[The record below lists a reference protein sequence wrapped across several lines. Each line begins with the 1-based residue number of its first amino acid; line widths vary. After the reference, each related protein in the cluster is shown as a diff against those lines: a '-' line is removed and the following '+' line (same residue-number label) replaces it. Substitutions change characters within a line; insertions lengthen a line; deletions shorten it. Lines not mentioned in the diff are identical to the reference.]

1 MNGGGRH
8 LKWLKVERTSPTWS
22 REAPTPLRSR
32 LPTIWA
38 DIRNPEI
45 GVFKINWVRL
55 RELAKQ
61 TDVDGR
67 EIDELFRKTE
77 LDGFVREVDD
87 KDKIVIREDPRLADV
102 RRFRL
107 HHRFAPV
114 FGFSFRGP
122 YGEFSLSESAFIE
135 VVLAQKDFSLKEW
148 VSRIAGDRAGK
159 NVLIGQLALPG
170 LEVED
175 E

>member
-1 MNGGGRH
+1 MCNG
-8 LKWLKVERTSPTWS
+8 
-22 REAPTPLRSR
+22 
-32 LPTIWA
+32 
-38 DIRNPEI
+38 IRNPEI

-148 VSRIAGDRAGK
+148 VRSLDLGQANVELRQEAGYGIAQEPARADCEKIGDGTRRFRRLRRQETSPS
-159 NVLIGQLALPG
+159 VLLLF
-170 LEVED
+170 LHD
-175 E
+175 